1 MKQKVL
7 NDGAILILNGKR
19 HQCYSEA
26 AFQFSILY
34 SLVEHKLAT
43 ICNSIPDEQSQ
54 QKLKYM
60 KNDHL
65 DDRLT
70 SVIES
75 EN

>member
-34 SLVEHKLAT
+34 LLVEHKLAA
-43 ICNSIPDEQSQ
+43 ICNSIPDEQSDHFCPG
-54 QKLKYM
+54 QKVKCI
-60 KNDHL
+60 KNMIWMIVWL
-65 DDRLT
+65 Q
-70 SVIES
+70 
-75 EN
+75 

>member
-1 MKQKVL
+1 MNRQT
-7 NDGAILILNGKR
+7 AIAISDFKR
-19 HQCYSEA
+19 QTRECYSKA
-26 AFQFSILY
+26 AFHFSILY
-34 SLVEHKLAT
+34 LLVEHKLAA